1 MARSVRVVFYAING
15 GGVGHATRLCAI
27 ARWMRRYAAHAGVK
41 LEPIFLSSSE
51 ADTLLYSEG
60 FPSFKVPSK
69 SMAAAA
75 GLDKL
80 AFIGLVKQWIWHS
93 VGLLRPDL
101 FVVDTFPR
109 GSFGE
114 LPACLDLCRK
124 RAFIY
129 RPVKPELADL
139 PEFQATLGL
148 YDALI
153 VPEDTLRLPVP
164 VQARSRVS
172 CVGPVA
178 IREEVELLSRE
189 QARKQLDLPL
199 AARVVFAS
207 AGGGGDP
214 GAAKDLAVTR
224 EAVLGSAEQDSYL
237 VLGAGP
243 LHRGVPEFGARL
255 RWLQTPGYARLLRAA
270 DVAISGA
277 GYNSFVELRQSGV
290 PAVFI
295 PQRKVA
301 DEQDERA
308 LAAVAVGS
316 AVIVPRPVVAS
327 ELERAVAQFYQPEA
341 QVQARAG
348 WRQLGA
354 MLGARRAAAQL
365 LKLVIGAGEVEAA
378 EEAYGDEVLALAL
391 EHDTAEALF
400 VRACQLLNPVVSGL
414 PQSLSKQTAAA
425 ALAWSRGVLSL
436 GIEQEAALRTAAL
449 FLKRFELATPPAR
462 GDASLRLLQC
472 LTPFNDWRAA
482 GAFLRAALQG
492 GELEIEATILLIERV
507 TSELQQEKLDLY
519 RGIERM
525 LACSRDP
532 VAIDQLASS
541 VGSGEED
548 AQEEPGSQ
556 Q

>member
-15 GGVGHATRLCAI
+15 GGVGHATRLCAV

-51 ADTLLYSEG
+51 ADTLLYAEG

-129 RPVKPELADL
+129 RPVKPELAGQ
-139 PEFQATLGL
+139 PEFQATLDL

-164 VQARSRVS
+164 AQARSRVS
-172 CVGPVA
+172 CVGPIAV
-178 IREEVELLSRE
+178 REPAELLSRE
-189 QARKQLDLPL
+189 QARKQLNLPL
-199 AARVVFAS
+199 DARVVFAS

-214 GAAKDLAVTR
+214 GAATDLAVTR
-224 EAVLGSAEQDSYL
+224 EAVLGAGAQDSYL

-243 LHRGVPEFGARL
+243 LFRGPPEFGAQL
-255 RWLQTPGYARLLRAA
+255 RWLQNPGYARLLRAA

-277 GYNSFVELRQSGV
+277 GYNSFVELRQAGV

-295 PQRKVA
+295 PQRKIA

-308 LAAVAVGS
+308 RAAVEVGS
-316 AVIVPRPVVAS
+316 AIMVERPVVAA
-327 ELERAVAQFYQPEA
+327 ELGRAVAQFYGPEA
-341 QVQARAG
+341 HARASAG
-348 WRQLGA
+348 WRQFGPV
-354 MLGARRAAAQL
+354 LGARRAAAQL
-365 LKLVIGAGEVEAA
+365 LKLVVGVSEVEAA
-378 EEAYGDEVLALAL
+378 EAAYGDEVLALA
-391 EHDTAEALF
+391 AEYDAAESLF
-400 VRACQLLNPVVSGL
+400 IRACQLLNPGISGL
-414 PQSLSKQTAAA
+414 PQSFPQQTSSA
-425 ALAWSRGVLSL
+425 ALAWSAGVLAL
-436 GIEQEAALRTAAL
+436 GVEVEAAVRTAGL
-449 FLKRFELATPPAR
+449 FLKRFELAAPAAR
-462 GDASLRLLQC
+462 GNASLRLLQC
-472 LTPFNDWRAA
+472 MVPFNDWRAT

-492 GELEIEATILLIERV
+492 GELEIGATIGLIERV
-507 TSELQQEKLDLY
+507 TADLQKDGLDLY

-525 LACSRDP
+525 LASDP
-532 VAIDQLASS
+532 ALGDRGPLPQGDGA
-541 VGSGEED
+541 ED
-548 AQEEPGSQ
+548 LPEEPENH
-556 Q
+556 